1 MSSFTDIRYTTS
13 VKQERSGTTKN
24 SKSREKWRKELTTMD
39 QLTSSNRAIG
49 ILDSG
54 VGGLTVVKEIFRQL
68 PKETVVY
75 FGDTRRCP
83 YGPRS
88 TEEVQQFTVEIVHFL
103 MRFPLKALVIAC
115 NTATAAALEL
125 IREQVDIPVL
135 GVIEP
140 GARAAIKASKNGR
153 IGVIGT
159 QGTIRSAAY
168 EKTLKRIHPDLFVVS
183 HACPELVPLVESGV
197 GPTEQAYR
205 IVEKSLA
212 HMKNQDVDSLILG
225 CTHYPLIADLI
236 GRVMGEQVTLIS
248 SAEETARELS
258 AVLNHKRL
266 LAEGKQSSVQVAHH
280 FFTSGDPQVFRRIA
294 ERWLGMPIKVEQAV
308 LEPVVISGVS
318 GI

>member
-1 MSSFTDIRYTTS
+1 
-13 VKQERSGTTKN
+13 
-24 SKSREKWRKELTTMD
+24 MD
-39 QLTSSNRAIG
+39 QLTSSNHAIG

-54 VGGLTVVKEIFRQL
+54 VGGLTVVKEVFRQL
-68 PKETVVY
+68 PRETVVY

-88 TEEVQQFTVEIVHFL
+88 TEEVRQFTLEIVHFL

-159 QGTIRSAAY
+159 QGTIQSAAY
-168 EKTLKRIHPDLFVVS
+168 EKTLKRIHPDLYVVS
-183 HACPELVPLVESGV
+183 HACPALVPLVESGV

-205 IVEKSLA
+205 IVETSLA
-212 HMKNQDVDSLILG
+212 PMKGQDVDSLILG

-236 GRVMGEQVTLIS
+236 GKVMGEQVTLIS

-258 AVLNHKRL
+258 VVLNHKRL
-266 LAEGKQSSVQVAHH
+266 LAESKQPAGQFTHQ
-280 FFTSGDPQVFRRIA
+280 FFTSGEPEGFRRIA
-294 ERWLGMPIKVEQAV
+294 ERWLGMPIKVEQAE
-308 LEPVVISGVS
+308 LEPVVTTGVP
-318 GI
+318 GV

>member
-1 MSSFTDIRYTTS
+1 
-13 VKQERSGTTKN
+13 
-24 SKSREKWRKELTTMD
+24 MD

-54 VGGLTVVKEIFRQL
+54 VGGLTVVKEVFRQL
-68 PKETVVY
+68 PRETVLY

-88 TEEVQQFTVEIVHFL
+88 TEEVRQFTLEIVRFL

-159 QGTIRSAAY
+159 QGTIQSAAY

-183 HACPELVPLVESGV
+183 HACPALVPLVESGV

-205 IVEKSLA
+205 VVETSLA
-212 HMKNQDVDSLILG
+212 PMKGQDVDSLILG

-236 GRVMGEQVTLIS
+236 GKVMGEQVTLIS

-258 AVLNHKRL
+258 VVLNHKRL
-266 LAEGKQSSVQVAHH
+266 LADREQPAGQVSHQ
-280 FFTSGDPQVFRRIA
+280 FFTSGEPEGFRQIA
-294 ERWLGMPIKVEQAV
+294 ERWLGMPIKVEQAE
-308 LEPVVISGVS
+308 LEPVVTTSVSGV
-318 GI
+318 

>member
-1 MSSFTDIRYTTS
+1 
-13 VKQERSGTTKN
+13 
-24 SKSREKWRKELTTMD
+24 MD

-54 VGGLTVVKEIFRQL
+54 VGGLTVVKEVFRQL
-68 PKETVVY
+68 PRETVVY

-88 TEEVQQFTVEIVHFL
+88 TEEVRQFTLEIVRFL

-159 QGTIRSAAY
+159 QGTIQSAAY
-168 EKTLKRIHPDLFVVS
+168 EKTLRRIHPNLFVVS
-183 HACPELVPLVESGV
+183 HACPALVPLVESGV

-205 IVEKSLA
+205 IVETSLA
-212 HMKNQDVDSLILG
+212 PMKGQDVDSLILG

-236 GRVMGEQVTLIS
+236 GKVMGEQVILIS

-258 AVLNHKRL
+258 VVLNHKRL
-266 LAEGKQSSVQVAHH
+266 LAEREQPAGQVSHQ
-280 FFTSGDPQVFRRIA
+280 FFTSGEPEGFRRIA
-294 ERWLGMPIKVEQAV
+294 ERWLGMSITVEQAE
-308 LEPVVISGVS
+308 LEPVATTGVS
-318 GI
+318 GV